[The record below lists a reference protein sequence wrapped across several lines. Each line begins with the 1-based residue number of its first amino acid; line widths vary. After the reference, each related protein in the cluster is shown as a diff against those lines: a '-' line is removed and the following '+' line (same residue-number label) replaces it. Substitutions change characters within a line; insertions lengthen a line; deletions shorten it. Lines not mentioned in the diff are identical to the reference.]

1 MTHWTTG
8 VSLAVCLLASAI
20 TTGVACLTATRLT
33 AADVPI
39 LLFVVGPYLAL
50 AGLAWWQR
58 RQPVMR
64 MALLVVIAVLS
75 LAGVALFGIDSYH
88 FAREPPTRQT
98 QHVAIFL
105 VPLAQWLVIFV
116 VAPFVLLAAIA
127 GRQTRADG
135 DAKLYPDQLSSK

>member
-1 MTHWTTG
+1 
-8 VSLAVCLLASAI
+8 VCLLAAAI
-20 TTGVACLTATRLT
+20 TAGVACLTATRLT

-39 LLFVVGPYLAL
+39 LLFVMGPYLAL

-64 MALLVVIAVLS
+64 LALLVVIAVLS

-88 FAREPPTRQT
+88 FAKERSNRQT

-105 VPLAQWLVIFV
+105 VPLAQWLVVFVIAPFV
-116 VAPFVLLAAIA
+116 VAAAIV
-127 GRQTRADG
+127 GRRTSCPAD
-135 DAKLYPDQLSSK
+135 ASKNDE

>member
-1 MTHWTTG
+1 MAANWTTG
-8 VSLAVCLLASAI
+8 VSLTVCLVAASI

-50 AGLAWWQR
+50 AGLARWQR

-64 MALLVVIAVLS
+64 IALLVVIVVLS
-75 LAGVALFGIDSYH
+75 LAGVALFGIDTWQ
-88 FAREPPTRQT
+88 FAIEPPNRQT
-98 QHVAIFL
+98 QHLAVFL

-116 VAPFVLLAAIA
+116 VAPFVVAAAIA
-127 GRQTRADG
+127 GRRTR
-135 DAKLYPDQLSSK
+135 PQR